1 MKRST
6 DRILTTHAG
15 ALPRPEELGELLTAR
30 LEGVPYDADDLAR
43 RLDRAVEEVVQKQ
56 VECGVDV
63 VNDGEVSKPHFS
75 HYIRERLGGIE
86 VRQHPPGDEPAPPS
100 ISGRDR
106 RQFPGYFTIAGRRT
120 NIGVH
125 PSRVFCTGPLT
136 YVGQAVIEADIARLR
151 AALRGVQ
158 VEEAFLPAIT
168 PGTMEHWLRNEYY
181 PSGEAFLYAIA
192 DALHEE
198 YQAIVDGGFVLQV
211 DNPDLPAAWQM
222 HPDLDVAAFRQLA
235 EVRIDALNHALRG
248 IPPDRVRMHVC
259 WGSYHGPHANDIPLR
274 EIVDLVLKVRAEGYS
289 LEASNPRH
297 EHEWQVWQD
306 VKLPAGKVLIPGLV
320 SHASDFVEHP
330 ELVAQRLERFA
341 RLVGR
346 ENVIA
351 GTDCGLG
358 GRVGHPEIVWA
369 KLQAL
374 AEGARLATRRL

>member
-1 MKRST
+1 MKRSS
-6 DRILTTHAG
+6 DRIFTTHAG
-15 ALPRPEELGELLTAR
+15 ALPRPDDLTALLTAR
-30 LEGVPYDADDLAR
+30 HEGQPYDADALTR
-43 RLDRAVEEVVQKQ
+43 SLQRAVVEVVHKQ
-56 VECGVDV
+56 VECGIDI

-75 HYIRERLGGIE
+75 HYIRERLGGLELRE
-86 VRQHPPGDEPAPPS
+86 VQDAAPPPS

-106 RQFPGYFTIAGRRT
+106 QQFPGYFTVPGRRT

-136 YVGQAVIEADIARLR
+136 YTGQAVIQADIANLR
-151 AALRGVQ
+151 AALQNVP
-158 VEEAFLPAIT
+158 VAEAFLPAIT

-181 PSGEAFLYAIA
+181 PSAEAFLYAIA

-222 HPDLDVAAFRQLA
+222 HPDMSVAEFRKFA

-248 IPPDRVRMHVC
+248 IPSDRVRMHVC

-274 EIVDLVLKVRAEGYS
+274 DIVDLVLKVPAEAYS

-306 VKLPAGKVLIPGLV
+306 VRLPAGKLLIPGVV
-320 SHASDFVEHP
+320 SHASDFIEHP
-330 ELVAQRLERFA
+330 ELVAQRLERFTSV
-341 RLVGR
+341 VGR

-369 KLQAL
+369 KFSAL
-374 AEGARLATRRL
+374 ADGARLASKRLWY